1 MTPSNALHARRTWRE
16 TLGTAL
22 ILLAIWAQSIVPLAA
37 LRMAADAASPGLSA
51 ICGHAP
57 GAPAAEE
64 PALPAPDCHACPLCA
79 AGLAAP
85 AVPAPQ
91 PAARILRWSPV
102 AWPTPPPARTQ
113 HRPSL
118 ASRPRAP
125 PTPL

>member
-1 MTPSNALHARRTWRE
+1 MKPSSALHARPTWRE
-16 TLGTAL
+16 TVGTAL

-37 LRMAADAASPGLSA
+37 LRIAAEPASPGLSA
-51 ICGHAP
+51 ICGHALD
-57 GAPAAEE
+57 APAAEE
-64 PALPAPDCHACPLCA
+64 PALPTPGCDACPLCA

-102 AWPTPPPARTQ
+102 AWPTPPPARTA
-113 HRPSL
+113 HRPPL
-118 ASRPRAP
+118 AGRPRAP